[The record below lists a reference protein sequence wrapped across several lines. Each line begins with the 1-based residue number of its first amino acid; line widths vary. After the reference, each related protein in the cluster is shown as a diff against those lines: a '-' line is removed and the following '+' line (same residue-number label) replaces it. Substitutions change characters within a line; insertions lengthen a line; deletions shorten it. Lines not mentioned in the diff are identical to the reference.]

1 MPQCFRHE
9 NPRSSPR
16 CHKLSQPIGSGAG
29 DSGSLVRRECAA
41 RTCGRCPLVSRVT
54 AQQVYAIA
62 SGWQRRVRATR
73 VRRAALIRSR
83 AQTAPRSRSAMHA
96 IDGVR
101 GAVNVVRRRNRR
113 RFRDRAISVCD
124 RDLGPSHHTGQAL
137 ILIPRATAAVVLRR
151 PVPRSRADSP
161 IAQIRANDRD
171 RGLGP
176 VGLADNREEDSRP
189 TGVIRPSG
197 RRRRRPTGSAP
208 RRRTD
213 PRTELG

>member
-1 MPQCFRHE
+1 MC
-9 NPRSSPR
+9 SSASPN
-16 CHKLSQPIGSGAG
+16 CVVWHMWPLSAGVTGDGAAGLCDRQRLAASGACDQG
-29 DSGSLVRRECAA
+29 A
-41 RTCGRCPLVSRVT
+41 
-54 AQQVYAIA
+54 
-62 SGWQRRVRATR
+62 
-73 VRRAALIRSR
+73 RAALIRSR